1 MVGFRFKG
9 LQKIIE
15 YGTMNLTNKTR
26 GEQSPKRSKKMLKLD
41 RLEKRELILIMF
53 EIAKRADDMDILAV
67 DRLTLKMDLENV
79 NKKIKMNFK
88 ELLKADESDFVH
100 DIYNI
105 QLFMDRETGELEN
118 DFVPRYAYQDLY

>member
-1 MVGFRFKG
+1 MT
-9 LQKIIE
+9 II
-15 YGTMNLTNKTR
+15 N
-26 GEQSPKRSKKMLKLD
+26 
-41 RLEKRELILIMF
+41 RLEKRELILTMF

-88 ELLKADESDFVH
+88 ELLKSDDTDFIH

-105 QLFMDRETGELEN
+105 QLFMDRETGELIN
-118 DFVPRYAYQDLY
+118 DFLPRFAYQDLY

>member
-1 MVGFRFKG
+1 MT
-9 LQKIIE
+9 II
-15 YGTMNLTNKTR
+15 N
-26 GEQSPKRSKKMLKLD
+26 
-41 RLEKRELILIMF
+41 RLEKRELILTMF

-88 ELLKADESDFVH
+88 ELLKSDDIDFIH

-105 QLFMDRETGELEN
+105 QLFMDRETGELIN
-118 DFVPRYAYQDLY
+118 DFIPRYAYQDLY

>member
-1 MVGFRFKG
+1 MTIV
-9 LQKIIE
+9 
-15 YGTMNLTNKTR
+15 NK
-26 GEQSPKRSKKMLKLD
+26 
-41 RLEKRELILIMF
+41 LEKRELILTMF
-53 EIAKRADDMDILAV
+53 EISKRADNLGILAV

-79 NKKIKMNFK
+79 NKKMKLNFK

-118 DFVPRYAYQDLY
+118 DFVPRYAYQDLYY

>member
-1 MVGFRFKG
+1 MM
-9 LQKIIE
+9 II
-15 YGTMNLTNKTR
+15 N
-26 GEQSPKRSKKMLKLD
+26 

-79 NKKIKMNFK
+79 NKKIKMNFQ
-88 ELLKADESDFVH
+88 ELLNSDDIDFIH

-105 QLFMDRETGELEN
+105 QLFMDRKTGELKN
-118 DFVPRYAYQDLY
+118 DFLPRFAYQDLY

>member
-1 MVGFRFKG
+1 
-9 LQKIIE
+9 
-15 YGTMNLTNKTR
+15 
-26 GEQSPKRSKKMLKLD
+26 MLKLD

-79 NKKIKMNFK
+79 NKKIKMNFQ
-88 ELLKADESDFVH
+88 ELLKADDIDFIH

-105 QLFMDRETGELEN
+105 QLFMDRKTGELKN
-118 DFVPRYAYQDLY
+118 DFLPRFAYQDLY